1 LADDADNGDDFEI
14 TDDKDP
20 FAPFSDDAT
29 VTSVAGGNAEPDVVN
44 NFQIAN
50 DFIAAEGE
58 LALSTWGNDGTLE
71 LLEAG
76 DTQIA
81 FDLSETE
88 FGLVGSGESTLN
100 ASEIKSAADVAGLLA
115 AVFEFN
121 AASGGTTDS
130 GVINSTL
137 FAVTASDDDSV
148 TAIWAHQQA
157 SSDDATVDELEL
169 NLLAVV
175 NTRDGEFTAENFAI
189 WDATSEQFEILQP
202 SQPV

>member
-1 LADDADNGDDFEI
+1 MHLRSSLQLMSQACWQ
-14 TDDKDP
+14 P
-20 FAPFSDDAT
+20 F
-29 VTSVAGGNAEPDVVN
+29 
-44 NFQIAN
+44 
-50 DFIAAEGE
+50 
-58 LALSTWGNDGTLE
+58 
-71 LLEAG
+71 
-76 DTQIA
+76 
-81 FDLSETE
+81 
-88 FGLVGSGESTLN
+88 
-100 ASEIKSAADVAGLLA
+100 
-115 AVFEFN
+115 FEFN

-189 WDATSEQFEILQP
+189 WDATFGAIRDPATFSAGLIDGSGLFRQP
-202 SQPV
+202 WAPTRRLGAART